1 MNITL
6 ENWLR
11 NKLQE
16 TEEMLCYDLATDT
29 LRCWIDEY
37 NELLIKP
44 DEWTEYL
51 H

>member
-44 DEWTEYL
+44 DEWTECL